1 MKWSAIV
8 NVVSL
13 QKSLEIGGGGKMAI
27 SALRRLLCEKQL
39 KEGVEDRIAPSQKSS
54 KKDKK

>member
-1 MKWSAIV
+1 MISHSKC
-8 NVVSL
+8 SL
-13 QKSLEIGGGGKMAI
+13 FAEESRDQGGGGEMAI
-27 SALRRLLCEKQL
+27 SALWRLLCEKQL

>member
-13 QKSLEIGGGGKMAI
+13 QKSLEIWGEKMAT
-27 SALRRLLCEKQL
+27 SALRRLLYEKQL
-39 KEGVEDRIAPSQKSS
+39 KEGVGDRIAPSQKSS